1 MMHSKQSVQR
11 ALASFDLQPRSLLSN
26 HSSHRRCDRSF
37 YAVIFLSRSMQI
49 VFPVSRRCKHANRY
63 AAADAFVTN
72 VYRKISLNGRTYK
85 LSFRFSCT
93 YVSDEKIDEVYRR
106 TFVRIPNVYGNNR
119 YYTVEML
126 QRIFFFFFL

>member
-1 MMHSKQSVQR
+1 
-11 ALASFDLQPRSLLSN
+11 
-26 HSSHRRCDRSF
+26 
-37 YAVIFLSRSMQI
+37 MQI

-72 VYRKISLNGRTYK
+72 LYRKISLNGRTYE

-93 YVSDEKIDEVYRR
+93 YVSDEKIDQVYRD
-106 TFVRIPNVYGNNR
+106 TFIRMPNVHTNDR

-126 QRIFFFFFL
+126 QRMIFLL